1 MRKDELPVYQHRE
14 YVRDLLKR
22 EGEPTRG
29 TFTLDH
35 FQKRVDGSIDEVWIG
50 VSKWTGSHAW
60 SEQFDSMIDCLVWLT
75 KDDDEYESPAAQE
88 DIDEMMESLWEAF
101 GEYTIDDE
109 ERIEEPFLRFAAG
122 AKREDVWHWFD
133 EWYSK
138 GVHALLYGDDDP
150 EQEARKTELDHA
162 LAQFYAEAEEERE
175 VYVCYLLCD
184 TDNCVTHT
192 EDMEVFRCLIDAM
205 PWWLDEEAALVDQGM
220 APREEDDLAWNEVRQ
235 RIESGS
241 QFVSKAMYEWIGKEY
256 DPMNCVQIIVEKHEL
271 K

>member
-1 MRKDELPVYQHRE
+1 MRKDDLPVYQHSS
-14 YVRDLLKR
+14 YVEDLLKR
-22 EGEPTRG
+22 EGEPTRN
-29 TFTLDH
+29 TFTLARYKLNED
-35 FQKRVDGSIDEVWIG
+35 RSMSEVWYG
-50 VSKWTGSHAW
+50 VAKWSCGQAW
-60 SEQFDSMIDCLVWLT
+60 CEEFDNMIDCLCWLT
-75 KDDDEYESPAAQE
+75 SDEYEGPASQE
-88 DIDEMMESLWEAF
+88 DIDELMESLWEAF
-101 GEYTIDDE
+101 DEYTIDNE

-184 TDNCVTHT
+184 TEDCGVHT
-192 EDMEVFRCLIDAM
+192 EDMAVFRNLIDV
-205 PWWLDEEAALVDQGM
+205 PQWWMDEESTLMDQGM
-220 APREEDDLAWNEVRQ
+220 APCEEDKVSWKEVRQ
-235 RIESGS
+235 RLESGS
-241 QFVSKAMYEWIGKEY
+241 EFVGMAMYEWFEHDY
-256 DPMNCVQIIVEKHEL
+256 DPLNCVQICVEKHEM